1 MTAAEQE
8 FLNNP
13 LGKDTTLEDVLD
25 GFEFLDDWEER
36 YAFIIDLGKQLP
48 AFPDDERREENYV
61 HGCQSQVWLI
71 HHYDEQ
77 SGKLYLLI
85 DSDAIIV
92 RGLAAIIPGGP
103 EWQVSQGPAG
113 HGHRRAVRAT
123 GSVPP
128 HLAHT
133 GQRPESHGWQNPGC
147 GCGNRRSVIEQP
159 YQTIATSSRCIL
171 ISPPKT
177 GMLPLLKSG

>member
-1 MTAAEQE
+1 MTASAQE
-8 FLNNP
+8 FINNP

-48 AFPDDERREENYV
+48 AFPDDERTEENYV

-71 HHYDEQ
+71 HHYDEE

-92 RGLAAIIPGGP
+92 RGLAAIILVALNGKAP
-103 EWQVSQGPAG
+103 
-113 HGHRRAVRAT
+113 RDLLAT
-123 GSVPP
+123 DIDE
-128 HLAHT
+128 LF
-133 GQRPESHGWQNPGC
+133 
-147 GCGNRRSVIEQP
+147 EQLDLF
-159 YQTIATSSRCIL
+159 RH
-171 ISPPKT
+171 ISPTRGNGLRAMVGKIRDIAAET
-177 GMLPLLKSG
+177 AAA

>member
-1 MTAAEQE
+1 MTASEQD

-13 LGKDTTLEDVLD
+13 LGKDTTLEDVVD

-48 AFPDDERREENYV
+48 PFPDDERTEENYV

-71 HHYDEQ
+71 HHYDEE

-92 RGLAAIIPGGP
+92 RGLAAIILVALNGKTP
-103 EWQVSQGPAG
+103 
-113 HGHRRAVRAT
+113 RDLLAT
-123 GSVPP
+123 DIDELFEELDLFR
-128 HLAHT
+128 H
-133 GQRPESHGWQNPGC
+133 
-147 GCGNRRSVIEQP
+147 
-159 YQTIATSSRCIL
+159 
-171 ISPPKT
+171 ISPTRGNGLRAMVSKIRDIAAET
-177 GMLPLLKSG
+177 AAA

>member
-8 FLNNP
+8 FINNP

-48 AFPDDERREENYV
+48 AFPDDERKEENYV

-92 RGLAAIIPGGP
+92 RGLAAIILVALNGKSP
-103 EWQVSQGPAG
+103 
-113 HGHRRAVRAT
+113 RDLLAT
-123 GSVPP
+123 DIDE
-128 HLAHT
+128 LF
-133 GQRPESHGWQNPGC
+133 
-147 GCGNRRSVIEQP
+147 EQLDLF
-159 YQTIATSSRCIL
+159 RH
-171 ISPPKT
+171 ISPTRGNGLRAMVGKIRDVAAET
-177 GMLPLLKSG
+177 AAA

>member
-1 MTAAEQE
+1 MTASEQD

-48 AFPDDERREENYV
+48 PFPDEERTEENYV
-61 HGCQSQVWLI
+61 HGCQSQVWVI
-71 HHYDEQ
+71 HHYDEA

-92 RGLAAIIPGGP
+92 RGLAAIILVALNGKTP
-103 EWQVSQGPAG
+103 
-113 HGHRRAVRAT
+113 RDLLAT
-123 GSVPP
+123 DIDE
-128 HLAHT
+128 LF
-133 GQRPESHGWQNPGC
+133 
-147 GCGNRRSVIEQP
+147 EQLDLF
-159 YQTIATSSRCIL
+159 RH
-171 ISPPKT
+171 ISPTRGNGLRAMVGKIRDIAAET
-177 GMLPLLKSG
+177 AAA

>member
-92 RGLAAIIPGGP
+92 RGLAAIILVALNGKSPRDLLTTDID
-103 EWQVSQGPAG
+103 E
-113 HGHRRAVRAT
+113 
-123 GSVPP
+123 
-128 HLAHT
+128 LF
-133 GQRPESHGWQNPGC
+133 
-147 GCGNRRSVIEQP
+147 EQLDLF
-159 YQTIATSSRCIL
+159 RH
-171 ISPPKT
+171 ISPTRGNGLRAMVGKIRDVAAET
-177 GMLPLLKSG
+177 AAA

>member
-48 AFPDDERREENYV
+48 AFPDDERKEENYV

-92 RGLAAIIPGGP
+92 RGLAAIILVALNGKSP
-103 EWQVSQGPAG
+103 
-113 HGHRRAVRAT
+113 RDLLAT
-123 GSVPP
+123 DIDE
-128 HLAHT
+128 LF
-133 GQRPESHGWQNPGC
+133 
-147 GCGNRRSVIEQP
+147 EQLDLF
-159 YQTIATSSRCIL
+159 RH
-171 ISPPKT
+171 ISPTRGNGLRAMVGKIRDVAAET
-177 GMLPLLKSG
+177 AAA